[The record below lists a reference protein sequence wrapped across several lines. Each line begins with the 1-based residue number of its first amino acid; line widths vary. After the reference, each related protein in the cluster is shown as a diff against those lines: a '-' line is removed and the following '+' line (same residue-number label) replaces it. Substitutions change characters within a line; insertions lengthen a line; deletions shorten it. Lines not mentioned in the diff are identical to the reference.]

1 MAALTAAPRL
11 RLTAVCAALLLA
23 AGSLEAAAR
32 LAWFSA
38 GVEAVGRGVVPV
50 TATGAGLVPALSAV
64 ALLALGAVAAA
75 VALAGVARRA
85 LGAVVAAA
93 GVGVGVAVARLLV
106 VAPAPADLAA
116 LPDAPAGGVA
126 VGVVSRGPGP
136 WTAALGV
143 VLLVAAGT
151 VLMAGER
158 RLHRFGSRFARRP
171 ATGSAPAPAGARPG
185 GVADPEPDRA
195 AWDAL
200 TAGRDP
206 TAEAPLPTRPG
217 RTDGGGSDRAV

>member
-1 MAALTAAPRL
+1 MTARL
-11 RLTAVCAALLLA
+11 RLAAVCAALLLA
-23 AGSLEAAAR
+23 GGALEAAAR
-32 LAWFSA
+32 LAWFSV

-75 VALAGVARRA
+75 VALVGVTRRA
-85 LGAVVAAA
+85 LGVVVAAA

-116 LPDAPAGGVA
+116 LPAAPAGGVA
-126 VGVVSRGPGP
+126 VGAVSRGPGP
-136 WTAALGV
+136 WTAALGAV
-143 VLLVAAGT
+143 VLVAAGV
-151 VLMAGER
+151 VLIAGER
-158 RLHRFGSRFARRP
+158 RLHGFGSRFARTPAGRP
-171 ATGSAPAPAGARPG
+171 GPAPAGDRPG
-185 GVADPEPDRA
+185 RVPEPEPDRA

-206 TAEAPLPTRPG
+206 TADAPAPTRPG
-217 RTDGGGSDRAV
+217 WTDGGGSDRAV

>member
-1 MAALTAAPRL
+1 MAALTATPRL
-11 RLTAVCAALLLA
+11 ALTAVCATLLLA

-32 LAWFSA
+32 LAWFSV

-75 VALAGVARRA
+75 VALGGAARRA

-93 GVGVGVAVARLLV
+93 GVGAGAAVVRLLV

-126 VGVVSRGPGP
+126 AGAVSRGPGP
-136 WTAALGV
+136 WVAALGV
-143 VLLVAAGT
+143 VLMLVAGV
-151 VLMAGER
+151 VLVARER
-158 RLHRFGSRFARRP
+158 RLHRFGSRFARGP
-171 ATGSAPAPAGARPG
+171 AAAPAADGPG
-185 GVADPEPDRA
+185 RGPDPEPDRT

-206 TAEAPLPTRPG
+206 TDDTPLPTRPG